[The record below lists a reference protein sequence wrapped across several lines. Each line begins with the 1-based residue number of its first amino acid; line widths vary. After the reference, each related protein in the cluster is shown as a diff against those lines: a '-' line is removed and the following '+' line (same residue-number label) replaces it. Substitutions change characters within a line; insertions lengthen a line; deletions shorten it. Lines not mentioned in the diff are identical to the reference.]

1 MRGTGE
7 LGQRLRSYRES
18 PRWRLIVAN
27 GLLSA
32 SGLVTGPLV
41 ARTLGPSGRG
51 VLAYL
56 MAATFLFSILAT
68 LGFEDAATL
77 TVAERKVSLGQLLRR
92 SLPFVT
98 PVSILFAGGVVAF
111 APEQLDAQRGV
122 VAGLLFVGILV
133 GALSLILEG
142 AVTGTRRLE
151 PIVVRRVGAA
161 TFRVVIIVGLFV
173 LGRLDIVPAFAVHIG
188 VVCSGILLLSTLR
201 SLGPGSA
208 DGGRELGRL
217 ATRILP
223 TLFGSLALM
232 RVDQLLLPQVAVVSQ
247 LGYYAVAATVA
258 EVPQFLSG
266 AARQHLLAQ
275 LSGKDA
281 SDLPNPVTLIRQ
293 QLAPTVA
300 LSGILLVLCPV
311 AIPLAFGDSFR
322 PAVPAAMVLCLAQ
335 IFLVATNV
343 FDAVLVSMGHVGLSA
358 RAQWTGLVINVA
370 AVLLLGHIGAL
381 GAALAAILGYAA
393 AAAAGMR
400 YVARLDTSTHRT

>member
-1 MRGTGE
+1 MRKSKVGE
-7 LGQRLRSYRES
+7 RLRGYRES
-18 PRWRLIVAN
+18 PRWRLIIAN
-27 GLLSA
+27 GMLSA

-41 ARTLGPSGRG
+41 ARTLGPSDRG

-56 MAATFLFSILAT
+56 MAATFLFSILAS

-92 SLPFVT
+92 SLLFVT
-98 PVSILFAGGVVAF
+98 PVSIVFTVGIVVF
-111 APEQLDAQRGV
+111 APDQLDDQRGV
-122 VAGLLFVGILV
+122 VAALLIVGILI

-151 PIVVRRVGAA
+151 PIVVRRIGAA
-161 TFRVVIIVGLFV
+161 TFRVGLIVALFV
-173 LGRLDIVPAFAVHIG
+173 VGRLDVVPAFAVHIG
-188 VVCSGILLLSTLR
+188 VVCSGMLLLWTLR

-208 DGGRELGRL
+208 KGGRELGRL

-223 TLFGSLALM
+223 SLFGSLALM
-232 RVDQLLLPQVAVVSQ
+232 RVDQLLLPQVSAVSQ

-275 LSGKDA
+275 LTGKDA
-281 SDLPNPVTLIRQ
+281 SDLPNPVALLRQ

-300 LSGILLVLCPV
+300 LSGLLLVLCPF
-311 AIPLAFGDSFR
+311 AIPLAFGESFR

-335 IFLVATNV
+335 VFLVAANV

-358 RAQWTGLVINVA
+358 RAQWTGLVTNVV

-381 GAALAAILGYAA
+381 GAALAAILGYGAA
-393 AAAAGMR
+393 AIAAMR
-400 YVARLDTSTHRT
+400 YVGRLGTSRPAT